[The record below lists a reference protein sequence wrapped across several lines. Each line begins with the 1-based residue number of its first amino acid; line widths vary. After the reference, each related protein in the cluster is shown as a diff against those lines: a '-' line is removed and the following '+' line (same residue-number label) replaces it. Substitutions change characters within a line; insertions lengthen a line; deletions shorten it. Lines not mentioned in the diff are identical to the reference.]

1 MRTHPLYGHPHAIMS
16 AEDLAPRTFERCMSD
31 VTVAIG
37 WLERLDLV
45 GLDRDQRDRLTAAAA
60 RLKSCIWEMNHD

>member
-1 MRTHPLYGHPHAIMS
+1 
-16 AEDLAPRTFERCMSD
+16 MSD

-37 WLERLDLV
+37 QLERLDLAC
-45 GLDRDQRDRLTAAAA
+45 LNRDQRDRLTAAAA

>member
-1 MRTHPLYGHPHAIMS
+1 MRTHPLYGRPHAIMS

-60 RLKSCIWEMNHD
+60 RLASALKDTEQ

>member
-1 MRTHPLYGHPHAIMS
+1 MRTHPLYGRPHAIMS

-45 GLDRDQRDRLTAAAA
+45 GLDRDQRDRLTAAAE
-60 RLKSCIWEMNHD
+60 RLAAALQETAQ

>member
-37 WLERLDLV
+37 QLERLDLA

-60 RLKSCIWEMNHD
+60 RLAAALQETAQ

>member
-1 MRTHPLYGHPHAIMS
+1 MRTHPLYGHPHVVMS

-37 WLERLDLV
+37 RLERLDLV
-45 GLDRDQRDRLTAAAA
+45 GLDRDQRDRLTAAAE
-60 RLKSCIWEMNHD
+60 RLAAALQETAQ